1 MTRRRREKLAEP
13 SRSTPPGASA
23 ARLAVPASIA
33 AGLILWLPSLRG
45 EFLYDDIPMVVQNPV
60 LQDPGNIRALLG
72 FDPARPLL
80 TLSWVASALLGGGI
94 EPWAFRLVNVVLH
107 AATAGLVAHLALWL
121 ARARGEAAAP
131 RQALLAGLFF
141 AVTPMASETVAYVA
155 SRSTGLC
162 AFFGFAFLALATRE
176 LEAAR
181 PWRRAAA
188 GLLLLLA
195 HLTKEEAAAF
205 PLLLVL
211 LDLHGPAAG
220 RLRAVASRWRL
231 HAPFLALPLAGLCA
245 RRAMVGTW
253 LPAPAWPYDV
263 WLPTQALEF
272 PAYLLRAL
280 VPLDPAFHRGTP
292 PFAWPPEPRAIVLA
306 LLLLALLAFVAR
318 RPGTRLA
325 FAAAWMAAG
334 LAPSSSL
341 VPLRELAVDHR
352 AYTGGF
358 GAAWVVAGALAPAGR
373 APLAAATLAVMAAR
387 SLAEQATLA
396 TSDSAWAA
404 AVERNPDVP
413 EVRLGAGL
421 ARLQAG
427 DPAGAERHFR
437 RMTELTPRDA
447 RGWSNLASALAAQER
462 YAEALEPARRAA
474 DLAPGDPHLAYNLG
488 VLQAR
493 VGRLDL
499 AQASFERAGE
509 LTPPVP
515 QALLNLARIHIAR
528 GEFDA
533 AEARLARAAGLRLD
547 EALQAQ
553 LAALRQTL
561 SARRAQP
568 SP

>member
-1 MTRRRREKLAEP
+1 MSRRRHEKAAELKP
-13 SRSTPPGASA
+13 SPPGVGVARA
-23 ARLAVPASIA
+23 AAPAAVA
-33 AGLILWLPSLRG
+33 AGLLLWLPSLRG

-60 LQDPGNIRALLG
+60 LQDPGNLAALVT

-94 EPWAFRLVNVVLH
+94 EAWAFRLVNVVLH
-107 AATAGLVAHLALWL
+107 AATAGLVAQLVSWL
-121 ARARGEAAAP
+121 AQVRGEPLAP

-141 AVTPMASETVAYVA
+141 AVTPMAAETVAYVA

-162 AFFGFAFLALATRE
+162 AFLGFAFLAVAVRE
-176 LEAAR
+176 LETSR
-181 PWRRAAA
+181 PGRRAAA
-188 GLLLLLA
+188 WLLLLLA

-211 LDLHGPAAG
+211 LDLHGPAGG
-220 RLRAVASRWRL
+220 RLRAVAARWRV

-253 LPAPAWPYDV
+253 LPAPAWPYEV

-272 PAYLLRAL
+272 PAYLLRSL

-292 PFAWPPEPRAIVLA
+292 PFAWPPEPRSLALA

-318 RPGTRLA
+318 RPRTRLA

-352 AYTGGF
+352 AYAGGF
-358 GAAWVVAGALAPAGR
+358 GAAWVVAGALAPASR
-373 APLAAATLAVMAAR
+373 TPLAAAALVVMAAR
-387 SLAEQATLA
+387 SLAEQSTLA
-396 TSDSAWAA
+396 TADSAWAA
-404 AVERNPDVP
+404 AVARNPDLP

-427 DPAGAERHFR
+427 DPESATRHFGR
-437 RMTELTPRDA
+437 LTELAPDDA
-447 RGWSNLASALAAQER
+447 RGWSNLASALAAQGR
-462 YAEALEPARRAA
+462 YAEALAPAQRAA
-474 DLAPGDPHLAYNLG
+474 QLSADDPHVAYNLG
-488 VLQAR
+488 VLQAQA
-493 VGRLDL
+493 GHLDL

-528 GEFDA
+528 GELAA
-533 AEARLARAAGLRLD
+533 AEARLGRAAGLRLSD
-547 EALQAQ
+547 ELQVQLEALRGE
-553 LAALRQTL
+553 LA
-561 SARRAQP
+561 ARRARL